1 MRTLMDFGLNEAYE
15 RVKKLGDT
23 LNEIGSSMIDWEA
36 FRPIIN
42 GMYRNHTERGG
53 RPNKDEVLMLKLLVL
68 QQWYGLSD
76 PELERQVAD
85 RLSFM
90 KFLGLPETIPDFTTV
105 WNFRERLAKTGRDQM
120 IWEEL
125 KRQLDSRGLTVKE
138 GTIQDATFIT
148 ADPGHA
154 KADTPR
160 GEGAKTRRSKDGT
173 WAKKG
178 AKSFFGYKVHTK
190 LDRDYG
196 LIRELETTTAS
207 VHDSQVDLSKKGEVV
222 YRDKAFFGSK
232 AAGYAASMKR
242 AVRGHPLGIRDILR
256 NRRINKKRS
265 PGERHYAVIKCVFK
279 AGHVLVTTVERVG
292 VKMLFTAFGFN
303 LYQLRTL
310 KKQGKLEGL
319 A

>member
-1 MRTLMDFGLNEAYE
+1 
-15 RVKKLGDT
+15 
-23 LNEIGSSMIDWEA
+23 
-36 FRPIIN
+36 
-42 GMYRNHTERGG
+42 MYRNHTERGG

-90 KFLGLPETIPDFTTV
+90 KFLRLPETIPDFTTV
-105 WNFRERLAKTGRDQM
+105 WNFRERLAETGRDQM

-125 KRQLDSRGLTVKE
+125 KRQLDSLGLTVKQ
-138 GTIQDATFIT
+138 GMVQDTTFIA

-160 GEGAKTRRSKDGT
+160 GAGAKTRRSKDGT

-178 AKSFFGYKVHTK
+178 ANSFFGYKVHTK

-207 VHDSQVDLSKKGEVV
+207 VHDSQVDLSKKA
-222 YRDKAFFGSK
+222 RWS
-232 AAGYAASMKR
+232 
-242 AVRGHPLGIRDILR
+242 I
-256 NRRINKKRS
+256 
-265 PGERHYAVIKCVFK
+265 VIK
-279 AGHVLVTTVERVG
+279 GTRVQRR
-292 VKMLFTAFGFN
+292 TAMR
-303 LYQLRTL
+303 LR
-310 KKQGKLEGL
+310 
-319 A
+319 